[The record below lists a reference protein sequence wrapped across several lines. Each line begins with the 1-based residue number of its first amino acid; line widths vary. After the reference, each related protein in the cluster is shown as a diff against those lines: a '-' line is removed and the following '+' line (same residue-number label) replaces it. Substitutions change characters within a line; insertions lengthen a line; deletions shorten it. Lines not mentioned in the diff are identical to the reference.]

1 MTAQNTR
8 IYKSMHNGWT
18 VKTTV
23 ETPELGER
31 RFLELVTCKR
41 HTGEV
46 ATIAT
51 VCTRSEDGV
60 SYSFVMF
67 QDFNRAIAREKTRA
81 TEKNVNT
88 QHTLALHHIESIKR
102 DACEH
107 YGVTATA

>member
-1 MTAQNTR
+1 MNTR
-8 IYKSMHNGWT
+8 LYKALHNGWT
-18 VKTTV
+18 ARTNINM
-23 ETPELGER
+23 PELGER

-51 VCTRSEDGV
+51 VCTRSEDGIG
-60 SYSFVMF
+60 YTFVMF
-67 QDFNRAIAREKTRA
+67 QDFNRAVAREKTRA
-81 TEKNVNT
+81 TEKNVEK
-88 QHTLALHHIESIKR
+88 QHSLALQHVESLKR